1 MGDRYD
7 RKARGGWRHPGLK
20 SLRPPSEI
28 ITWGL
33 SMPAPAGIGHN
44 QGPPLEE
51 PAADA
56 FVRYRWRK
64 AHQEVWKN
72 PSLSILRMRVA
83 RAEAA
88 GLTYREYML
97 ELLDSGR
104 HLTAEDVAARRAG
117 TAAPAKPA
125 ASRTPPKPQPLGGD
139 AARPP
144 SQPSSD
150 KSQARRKAPKPK
162 PL

>member
-7 RKARGGWRHPGLK
+7 RNRKKGLHPALRGLK
-20 SLRPPSEI
+20 PPSEI

-33 SMPAPAGIGHN
+33 SPRIGHN

-51 PAADA
+51 PVADA
-56 FVRYRWRK
+56 FVRWRWRK
-64 AHQEVWKN
+64 AHKEVWKN
-72 PSLSILRMRVA
+72 PSHSILKLRVA

-88 GLTYREYML
+88 GVTYREYML

-104 HLTAEDVAARRAG
+104 HLQAEDVAKRRA
-117 TAAPAKPA
+117 AA
-125 ASRTPPKPQPLGGD
+125 TPQPLGGPRR
-139 AARPP
+139 APATARPRG
-144 SQPSSD
+144 
-150 KSQARRKAPKPK
+150 KPKPK